1 MKTAL
6 AYLAKLVNNS
16 NFTMVYGRY
25 NELGTATSQ
34 WGETKPTYIWGHH
47 IIIIVIVLFVRS
59 TMGLSLTNSPIL
71 HIHVM
76 TSVLKGEVRNA
87 THTHSLRL
95 CC

>member
-1 MKTAL
+1 
-6 AYLAKLVNNS
+6 
-16 NFTMVYGRY
+16 MVYGRY

-76 TSVLKGEVRNA
+76 TSVLKGGVRNA
-87 THTHSLRL
+87 THTHILWD
-95 CC
+95 CAVDNGWET